1 MASDDPTA
9 VYARAIAAY
18 NAAHEELV
26 RITVAAQ
33 TWAVRLNETPTP
45 HIEGTPVDTPFRSS
59 RSLHAKDW
67 PSARAIAEAVL
78 ARHRTAEEARERWA
92 AVPED
97 LRGVLTKPPK
107 VDDAT

>member
-1 MASDDPTA
+1 MVSDDPTA
-9 VYARAIAAY
+9 AYARAIAGY
-18 NAAHEELV
+18 NAAQEELV

-45 HIEGTPVDTPFRSS
+45 HIEGTSVDVPFRSS
-59 RSLHAKDW
+59 RSLNAKDW
-67 PSARAIAEAVL
+67 PSAEAIAEALL
-78 ARHRTAEEARERWA
+78 ARYRAGEEARERWA
-92 AVPED
+92 DVPED